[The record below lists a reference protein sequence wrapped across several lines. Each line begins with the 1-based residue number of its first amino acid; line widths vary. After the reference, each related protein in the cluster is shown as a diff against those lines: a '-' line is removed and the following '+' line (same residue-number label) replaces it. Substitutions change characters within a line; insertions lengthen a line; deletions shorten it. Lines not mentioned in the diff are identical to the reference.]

1 MLELAASNL
10 ASAPPRLAT
19 QAAAE
24 AIAIEAAVSRA
35 CELSPRRFALE
46 APADEARRRDAAFQ
60 AAAAQWRRER
70 QERDSRAAVASAARA
85 LVAAAAYAQ
94 SGGSQLAPL
103 LAGVLG
109 GSRTVDRVVDRAMA
123 GKYKSD

>member
-1 MLELAASNL
+1 M
-10 ASAPPRLAT
+10 PPPLIT

-24 AIAIEAAVSRA
+24 AAAIEAAVARA

-46 APADEARRRDAAFQ
+46 APADEARRRDVAFQ
-60 AAAAQWRRER
+60 AAAAQWRHERRER
-70 QERDSRAAVASAARA
+70 ESRAAVASAARA
-85 LVAAAAYAQ
+85 LVAATAYAQ

-109 GSRTVDRVVDRAMA
+109 GSRTVDKVVERVAN
-123 GKYKSD
+123 GK